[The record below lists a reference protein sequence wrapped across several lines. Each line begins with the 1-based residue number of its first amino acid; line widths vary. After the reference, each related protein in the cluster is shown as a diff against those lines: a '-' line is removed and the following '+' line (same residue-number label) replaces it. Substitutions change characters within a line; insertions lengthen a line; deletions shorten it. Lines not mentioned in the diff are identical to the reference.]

1 MCSIA
6 AGHYSPSDEQHCIQ
20 RLFFPWV
27 ARTDNLNPIQLM
39 YCRVQFFQFYGWLN
53 SSPISCQKKRK
64 TRVNDLVTAFATMR
78 NSWTADLSA
87 LKIFTSCF
95 SCLRRTAF
103 SNILTFQSGTSSSIF
118 LKRDVDCGS
127 QWHHYFSNAPPFKN
141 SCNSHPLAPL
151 FPERDY

>member
-6 AGHYSPSDEQHCIQ
+6 AGNYPPHYGQHCIQ

-27 ARTDNLNPIQLM
+27 AHTDNLNPIQLM
-39 YCRVQFFQFYGWLN
+39 YCRAPFFQFYDWLN

-64 TRVNDLVTAFATMR
+64 TRVNHLVTAFTALQ
-78 NSWTADLSA
+78 NSWPADLSA

-103 SNILTFQSGTSSSIF
+103 SKILTFQSGTSSSIF
-118 LKRDVDCGS
+118 LKRVFDCGS
-127 QWHHYFSNAPPFKN
+127 QWHHYFSNAPPF
-141 SCNSHPLAPL
+141 
-151 FPERDY
+151 